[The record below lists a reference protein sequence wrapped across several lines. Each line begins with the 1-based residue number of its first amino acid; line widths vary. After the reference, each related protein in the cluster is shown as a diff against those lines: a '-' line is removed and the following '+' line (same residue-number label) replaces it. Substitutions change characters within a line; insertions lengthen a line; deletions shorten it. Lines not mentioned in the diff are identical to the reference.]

1 MQKIV
6 IYLLVGYCFYYV
18 VKLVYKGVLGK
29 EKSCCSGCTSCPDE
43 TAKKNQ

>member
-18 VKLVYKGVLGK
+18 VQLVYKSVSGK
-29 EKSCCSGCTSCPDE
+29 GKSCCSDCTDCSDD
-43 TAKKNQ
+43 TAKKQ